1 MPAAAAVRLALRRTP
16 AAPVTTPAASTASG
30 LLIAKLVLA
39 VMAVMTEPAGMPVP
53 VTTWPTARPAVL
65 AVVMTFWPATPP
77 VAVAVPA
84 ARTAVM
90 VVPTGT
96 PAPRTVWPID
106 KPATSARA
114 TLFEPLA
121 PLTIAFDASRP
132 MTAAP
137 LVARAA
143 ISNQPAATVV
153 VPV

>member
-1 MPAAAAVRLALRRTP
+1 M
-16 AAPVTTPAASTASG
+16 
-30 LLIAKLVLA
+30 
-39 VMAVMTEPAGMPVP
+39 
-53 VTTWPTARPAVL
+53 L
-65 AVVMTFWPATPP
+65 AVVMTFWPARPP
-77 VAVAVPA
+77 VAVAEPA

-96 PAPRTVWPID
+96 PVPRTVWPIA

-143 ISNQPAATVV
+143 ISSQPAATVV